1 MSSSPSSPPSP
12 SSGRRARRPQVP
24 TTPAGRALRWART
37 TAHRSGAAA
46 ARAWCTIRTWPGW
59 RRCLPG
65 PGVPLEILVADRAR
79 RRRRLARQVRT
90 GLRQLRHVLGESF
103 PQHVTVIVQQVVC
116 PATTSRQLAGCSQ
129 VGQRA
134 DGTRFAHVRLALQ
147 VDGHELHADE
157 VLAALAEQCV
167 GLAAQQAGSA
177 SVLIPIELTP
187 ARSLQKPAADAPATH
202 DRRNGFATAR
212 PERGDPLVGARPVP
226 PSASWTALAA
236 GPHGPLGHNGAR
248 GPAEDPAGE
257 RTA

>member
-1 MSSSPSSPPSP
+1 MSASLSSPPSP
-12 SSGRRARRPQVP
+12 PSSPTPSPGRRARRPQSPATP
-24 TTPAGRALRWART
+24 TGRALLRART
-37 TAHRSGAAA
+37 AAGRISAAA
-46 ARAWCTIRTWPGW
+46 KRAWHTVRAWPGW

-65 PGVPLEILVADRAR
+65 RGVPLEILVADRAR
-79 RRRRLARQVRT
+79 RRRLARQIRT
-90 GLRQLRHVLGESF
+90 GLCQLRHVLGESF

-147 VDGHELHADE
+147 VDGHDLHADE

-187 ARSLQKPAADAPATH
+187 AGSLQKLAAGAAPH
-202 DRRNGFATAR
+202 DGHNGLVTAR
-212 PERGDPLVGARPVP
+212 SERPDRGDPLLGARPVP

-236 GPHGPLGHNGAR
+236 GSQGHNGAR
-248 GPAEDPAGE
+248 
-257 RTA
+257 TA